1 MQALCRFVGKISNI
15 CGKIGEVM
23 SIILMLMIF
32 GSILVG
38 VFSRTFT
45 DWGLLWPEE
54 VARFS
59 MVASM
64 FIGGIGSMKTGNRH
78 TTEIAR

>member
-45 DWGLLWPEE
+45 DWGCCGRKRSPALVWWLVCSSAVAWP
-54 VARFS
+54 
-59 MVASM
+59 
-64 FIGGIGSMKTGNRH
+64 
-78 TTEIAR
+78 